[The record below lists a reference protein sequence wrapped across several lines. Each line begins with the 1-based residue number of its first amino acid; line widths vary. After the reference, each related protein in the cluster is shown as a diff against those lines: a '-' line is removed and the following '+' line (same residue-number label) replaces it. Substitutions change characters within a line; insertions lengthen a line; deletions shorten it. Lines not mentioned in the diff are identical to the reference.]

1 MRIHVFTPLPPLRT
15 DIANHS
21 EAVLAALASRCDV
34 VAWTTQADPT
44 CAGLRA
50 DQIRRYDPLRL
61 PLHEVN
67 AADAVF
73 YNFGN
78 HAGFHRPIFQAS
90 MAVPGIAILHDLNM
104 QHFFARFAMSRSTE
118 DAYLAVM
125 RRHHGAEAE
134 AEGRRFIKNE
144 IGIEAL
150 VERYPLPLA
159 AADRAIAMV
168 GHNRSGME
176 MLSQQ
181 SLLPTFFLPLST
193 RYLDASGTT
202 PRVTSGVTA
211 PVHGPDNRAHPGPY
225 RIIAF
230 GFMGPNRRLPSLL
243 RAIAALPDP
252 LMFRL
257 DVYGPVED
265 AVELDRLVDELRL
278 GSQVIVHGFVPA
290 EVLTAAIDAAD
301 LAVNLRFPT
310 MGEASGSQ
318 LRIWAH
324 ALPSLVTRVGWYA
337 DLPEDTVGFVDSDDE
352 VASLVRH
359 LLAFHRDPAPYRA
372 AGRRG
377 HAVARAQ
384 HTPGAYADGLL
395 AIARAAPVQHRR
407 RGAIDLTASIS
418 GALASMMTAGEAR
431 LVAPAFARGLA
442 DILGPPRRQPA
453 PDGVQSPA

>member
-50 DQIRRYDPLRL
+50 DQIRRYDPLQL
-61 PLHEVN
+61 PLHELH

-104 QHFFARFAMSRSTE
+104 QHFFARFALSRSTE
-118 DAYLAVM
+118 DAYLAAM

-134 AEGRRFIKNE
+134 ADGRRFIRNE
-144 IGIEAL
+144 IGVEAL

-159 AADRAIAMV
+159 SADRAIAV
-168 GHNRSGME
+168 IGHNRSGTE

-181 SLLPTFFLPLST
+181 TLLPTFFLPLST
-193 RYLDASGTT
+193 RYVDAPGVT
-202 PRVTSGVTA
+202 PRVDGTEE
-211 PVHGPDNRAHPGPY
+211 RARPGPY

-243 RAIAALPDP
+243 RAMASLPDP

-265 AVELDRLVDELRL
+265 AVGLDQLVDELRIA
-278 GSQVIVHGFVPA
+278 SQVIVHGFVPA
-290 EVLTAAIDAAD
+290 EVLTVAIGAAD

-318 LRIWAH
+318 LRICAH

-337 DLPEDTVGFVDSDDE
+337 DLPEDTVGFVDPDDE

-359 LLAFHRDPAPYRA
+359 LLEFHRDPAPYRA

-377 HAVARAQ
+377 HALVVAH

-442 DILGPPRRQPA
+442 DLLGPPRGQPA
-453 PDGVQSPA
+453 PDGLQFPA